1 LVTAIILNCMNTNA
15 VSFDDT
21 SIAFAYKDDKAL
33 HLSHRLF
40 SAMSYPALV
49 NAGTNMVKIAFKL
62 NLPVKGIIRNTVF
75 RQFCGGEN
83 IGECESTIKILAS
96 YGIGTILDYA
106 VEGENSEEGFD
117 TSAAEVMRTIDKA
130 KTDKNIPF
138 CVFKPTGLA
147 SAALLEKIQ
156 NNSFLTEAEKSSFEK
171 ARARW
176 DAIAHK
182 AHAHNVK
189 LFIDSEES
197 WYQDTIDQMVYELME
212 RYNLEKSIVFNT
224 YQMYRRNMLER
235 LIAAHAKSLE
245 KGFYLGA
252 KLVRGAYMEK
262 ERERAAA
269 NDYEDP
275 ILPNKN
281 ASDEQY
287 NEALSFCTENID
299 RIELC
304 SGSHNERSNHYLME
318 LMEIHGIHPS
328 DERIFFAQLYGMSD
342 HISFNLAYANYNV
355 VKYLPY
361 GPVKSVLPY
370 LFRRAEENTSIAGQT
385 GRELELIRKERKRRI
400 MVKNL
405 S

>member
-1 LVTAIILNCMNTNA
+1 MNTNA
-15 VSFDDT
+15 VSFDNT

-33 HLSHRLF
+33 RLSHRLF
-40 SAMSYPALV
+40 SAMSSPALV

-75 RQFCGGEN
+75 HQFCGGES
-83 IGECESTIKILAS
+83 IEECENTIKMLAT

-106 VEGENSEEGFD
+106 VEGENSEEGFEK
-117 TSAAEVMRTIDKA
+117 SAAEVMRTIERA
-130 KTDKNIPF
+130 KDDTSIPF

-156 NNSFLTEAEKSSFEK
+156 NHMPLSKAEKSSFEK

-176 DAIAHK
+176 NAIANK
-182 AHAHNVK
+182 AYALNVK

-197 WYQDTIDQMVYELME
+197 WYQETIDQMVYELME
-212 RYNLEKSIVFNT
+212 RYNQEKTIVFNT
-224 YQMYRRNMLER
+224 YQMYRSSMMER
-235 LIAAHAKSLE
+235 LIVAHAKSIE

-262 ERERAAA
+262 ERDRAAL
-269 NDYEDP
+269 NGYEDP
-275 ILPNKN
+275 ILPSKN
-281 ASDEQY
+281 ATDQQY
-287 NEALSFCTENID
+287 NEALRFCIENID
-299 RIELC
+299 RIEVC
-304 SGSHNERSNHYLME
+304 SGSHNERSNHYLTE
-318 LMEIHGIHPS
+318 LMEIHGIHPA

-342 HISFNLAYANYNV
+342 HISFNLAHANYNV

-385 GRELELIRKERKRRI
+385 GRELELIRKERKRRNK
-400 MVKNL
+400 VKNL

>member
-1 LVTAIILNCMNTNA
+1 MVITNILNCMNTSA
-15 VSFDDT
+15 VSFDNT

-33 HLSHRLF
+33 RLSHRLF

-62 NLPVKGIIRNTVF
+62 NLPIKGIIRNTVF
-75 RQFCGGEN
+75 RQFCGGET
-83 IGECESTIKILAS
+83 IAECENTIKILAS

-117 TSAAEVMRTIDKA
+117 ASAAEVIRTIDRA
-130 KTDKNIPF
+130 TNDKNIPF

-147 SAALLEKIQ
+147 SATLLEKIQ
-156 NNSFLTEAEKSSFEK
+156 NNAHLSEAEKISFEK
-171 ARARW
+171 AQSRW
-176 DAIAHK
+176 DAIAKK
-182 AHAHNVK
+182 AYAHDVK

-197 WYQDTIDQMVYELME
+197 WYQDTIDQMVYDLME
-212 RYNLEKSIVFNT
+212 RYNKEKTIVFNT
-224 YQMYRRNMLER
+224 YQMYRCNMLER

-245 KGFYLGA
+245 KGFYLGV

-262 ERERAAA
+262 ERERAAT
-269 NDYEDP
+269 NGYDDP
-275 ILPNKN
+275 ILPDKV
-281 ASDEQY
+281 ATDQQY
-287 NEALSFCTENID
+287 NDALTFCIENID
-299 RIELC
+299 EIELC

-318 LMEIHGIHPS
+318 FMEIHGVHPS
-328 DERIFFAQLYGMSD
+328 DDRVFFAQLYGMSD
-342 HISFNLAYANYNV
+342 HISFNLANANYNV

-385 GRELELIRKERKRRI
+385 GRELELIKKERKRRK
-400 MVKNL
+400 MVKNP